1 MRDTGSQRR
10 RVRPA
15 LFGRPAVVA
24 LMLMASAFA
33 ALAAAA
39 DPALAT
45 PTYQLTEYRSVGQDR
60 SFRCD
65 LIEDLSG
72 PPGLVVFGGSRAT
85 RFRPADFR
93 LYAGLSAVNCAT
105 QNFRPED
112 AWAISNFMFSRA
124 PKVKLRCFMAVQATT
139 FSDAPLAPGLLYD
152 PRLSQWFPASL
163 VAQQRALAGPVYAPN
178 MLANKRY
185 DARGLLLWNGYDAR
199 RAAGVPLEKTLA
211 LYTRSMLR
219 KASDT
224 TPVQQV
230 RSHLY
235 FRKTIQ
241 LFNRHGVTPVVVIMP
256 YQPSVLAA
264 FREAGWEVKVDRLR
278 TYLAGL
284 QKRYELE
291 VVDLLDIATF
301 GGTPTGFYDGAHI
314 TAENARRIVKYSV
327 GVAPECFRGIRYEV
341 PPPRRGCAR
350 CPYAR

>member
-1 MRDTGSQRR
+1 MRDAGRGHSHSPRAT
-10 RVRPA
+10 V
-15 LFGRPAVVA
+15 GRPVAAGLAAVC
-24 LMLMASAFA
+24 
-33 ALAAAA
+33 ALAVLWSATGTAQ
-39 DPALAT
+39 AT
-45 PTYQLTEYRSVGQDR
+45 PTYLQTEYRAVGQDR

-65 LIEDLSG
+65 LVDELPG
-72 PPGLVVFGGSRAT
+72 PPGVVIFGGSRAT

-112 AWAISNFMFSRA
+112 AWAISNYLFSRA
-124 PKVKLRCFMAVQATT
+124 PQVKLRCFLAVQATT

-152 PRLSQWFPASL
+152 SRLSQWFPASL
-163 VAQQRALAGPVYAPN
+163 IGQQRALAGAPYTPN
-178 MLANKRY
+178 MLGTKRY
-185 DARGLLLWNGYDAR
+185 NARGLLLWNGYDAR

-211 LYTRSMLR
+211 AYTRTHLR
-219 KASDT
+219 LASDT
-224 TPVQQV
+224 APVPQV

-256 YQPSVLAA
+256 YQPTVLAA

-278 TYLAGL
+278 KYLAGL

-350 CPYAR
+350 CPYVR